1 MHKWAEAHMA
11 QANAAIRVE
20 RSKADVITSSA
31 HKVTASLEILL
42 GKADLSKSATAFVT
56 ICQYRRV

>member
-20 RSKADVITSSA
+20 RSEADVIMSSA
-31 HKVTASLEILL
+31 HKVAADRKVLF
-42 GKADLSKSATAFVT
+42 GKVDLPKSATAFVT